1 MGPRPD
7 DPELLDQ
14 FDGNLEDADA
24 SASQVYASD
33 SISQFSHMSFCRMSR
48 VQRPT
53 LHLLA
58 LVHRKPAKSGGKGKN
73 GKEER
78 RDFSVQWWMV
88 SLPWYTWSLAKNCP
102 HAPNLFLRCA
112 RSRQK
117 PAQLVVDH
125 ITLLGFHPVSPS
137 LASCIRMSQQRRG
150 DLLVT

>member
-14 FDGNLEDADA
+14 FDDNLEDADA

-48 VQRPT
+48 VQRAT

-73 GKEER
+73 GKKKGETSPYEG
-78 RDFSVQWWMV
+78 SI
-88 SLPWYTWSLAKNCP
+88 SWYTWSLAKNCP
-102 HAPNLFLRCA
+102 HAQNLLLRCA

-125 ITLLGFHPVSPS
+125 ITLLGFHPVSPC
-137 LASCIRMSQQRRG
+137 LASCIRMPQQRKG
-150 DLLVT
+150 DLLVA